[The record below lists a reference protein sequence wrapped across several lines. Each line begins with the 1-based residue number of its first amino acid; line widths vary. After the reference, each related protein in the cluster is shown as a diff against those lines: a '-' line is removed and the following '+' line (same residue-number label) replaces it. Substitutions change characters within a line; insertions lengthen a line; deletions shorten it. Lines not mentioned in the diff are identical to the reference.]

1 MEATICVLTI
11 ITSVLGTGLTL
22 WSIYYFITGLM
33 SLKKT
38 ENYPQVPASTRFAV
52 LVAARNEQQ
61 VIGSLVESLR
71 EQAYPKELYDIWV
84 IPNQCSDDTAAV
96 ARAAGAK
103 VLECTVPVKSKG
115 DVMEFAYEKLSVLG
129 YDAYCVFDADN
140 VAEEHFLME
149 MNNAYQSGV
158 RVAQGYRDSKNPYDT
173 GMSGSYSI
181 YYWMMNRFH
190 NQGKAA
196 MGLSAM
202 LNGTGFMVAS
212 SVFEQL
218 GGWHTKTISEDLE
231 LSALCTLAGE
241 KIYWVPKAITYDEQP
256 LTYEVSVKQRKRWT
270 SGTLQVVEHY
280 LGQLFGRGDGAS
292 LDLIATMLIPTYQVL
307 AVVNLFLSVLLCG
320 MVIGGRFAVLVGV
333 GVLLCNLA
341 FTLFL
346 SLCSGIGVLLLEK
359 KWNRNL
365 WKGLVMYGLFLL
377 SWIPITIGCH
387 IKKTTVWEEIRHTC
401 TMTTKK
407 RTIAVRY

>member
-1 MEATICVLTI
+1 
-11 ITSVLGTGLTL
+11 
-22 WSIYYFITGLM
+22 
-33 SLKKT
+33 
-38 ENYPQVPASTRFAV
+38 
-52 LVAARNEQQ
+52 
-61 VIGSLVESLR
+61 
-71 EQAYPKELYDIWV
+71 
-84 IPNQCSDDTAAV
+84 
-96 ARAAGAK
+96 
-103 VLECTVPVKSKG
+103 
-115 DVMEFAYEKLSVLG
+115 
-129 YDAYCVFDADN
+129 
-140 VAEEHFLME
+140 
-149 MNNAYQSGV
+149 
-158 RVAQGYRDSKNPYDT
+158 
-173 GMSGSYSI
+173 
-181 YYWMMNRFH
+181 MMNRFH

-231 LSALCTLAGE
+231 LSVLCTLAGE

-307 AVVNLFLSVLLCG
+307 AVVNLLLSVLLCG
-320 MVIGGRFAVLVGV
+320 MLIGGRFAVLVGV
-333 GVLLCNLA
+333 GVLICNLA

-346 SLCSGIGVLLLEK
+346 SLCSGIVVLLLEK
-359 KWNRNL
+359 KRNRNL

-377 SWIPITIGCH
+377 SWVPITIGCH

>member
-1 MEATICVLTI
+1 MEATIRVLTI

-22 WSIYYFITGLM
+22 WSIYYLITGLM

-52 LVAARNEQQ
+52 LIAARNEQQ

-84 IPNQCSDDTAAV
+84 IPNQCSDDTATV

-115 DVMEFAYEKLSVLG
+115 DVTEFAYEKLSVLG

-231 LSALCTLAGE
+231 LSVLCTLAGE

-270 SGTLQVVEHY
+270 SGTLQVVEHH

-307 AVVNLFLSVLLCG
+307 AVVNLLLSVLLCG
-320 MVIGGRFAVLVGV
+320 MLIGGRFAVLVGV
-333 GVLLCNLA
+333 GVLICNLA

-377 SWIPITIGCH
+377 SWVPITIGCH

>member
-1 MEATICVLTI
+1 MEATIRVLTI

-22 WSIYYFITGLM
+22 WSIYYLITGLM

-52 LVAARNEQQ
+52 LIAARNEQQ

-84 IPNQCSDDTAAV
+84 IPNQCSDDTATV

-231 LSALCTLAGE
+231 LSVLCTLAGE

-307 AVVNLFLSVLLCG
+307 AVVNLLLSVLLWG
-320 MVIGGRFAVLVGV
+320 MLIGGRFAVLVGV
-333 GVLLCNLA
+333 GVLICNLA

-377 SWIPITIGCH
+377 SWVPITIGCH

>member
-1 MEATICVLTI
+1 MEATIRVLTI

-22 WSIYYFITGLM
+22 WSIYYLITGLM

-52 LVAARNEQQ
+52 LIAARNEQQ

-84 IPNQCSDDTAAV
+84 IPNQCSDDTATV

-231 LSALCTLAGE
+231 LSVLCTLAGE

-307 AVVNLFLSVLLCG
+307 AVVNLLLSVLLWG
-320 MVIGGRFAVLVGV
+320 MLIGGRFAVLVGV

-377 SWIPITIGCH
+377 SWVPITIGCH

>member
-1 MEATICVLTI
+1 MEATIRVLTI

-22 WSIYYFITGLM
+22 WSIYYLITGLM

-52 LVAARNEQQ
+52 LIAARNEQQ

-84 IPNQCSDDTAAV
+84 IPNQCSDDTATV

-231 LSALCTLAGE
+231 LSVLCTLAGE

-307 AVVNLFLSVLLCG
+307 AVVNLLLSVLLCG
-320 MVIGGRFAVLVGV
+320 MLIGGRFAVLIGV
-333 GVLLCNLA
+333 GVLICNLA

-377 SWIPITIGCH
+377 SWVPITIGCH